1 MSAFGGKADVIQG
14 VGECPLLAISRH
26 KDEGLK
32 SKNFQNRGYGVV
44 LESVQI
50 SLGILRISGQ
60 PQRGTENGSFPYM
73 PSRLLRQPGLA
84 EAVKNPFQVPGILV
98 KLALRVILQSVV
110 GPWLHEFGQ
119 RSLRLFL
126 PA

>member
-1 MSAFGGKADVIQG
+1 MSAN
-14 VGECPLLAISRH
+14 SH
-26 KDEGLK
+26 KRTYSGAPEV
-32 SKNFQNRGYGVV
+32 QNRLDGNP

-84 EAVKNPFQVPGILV
+84 KAVKNPFQVPGILV
-98 KLALRVILQSVV
+98 KLALRVMLQSVV

-119 RSLRLFL
+119 RSLRLLL